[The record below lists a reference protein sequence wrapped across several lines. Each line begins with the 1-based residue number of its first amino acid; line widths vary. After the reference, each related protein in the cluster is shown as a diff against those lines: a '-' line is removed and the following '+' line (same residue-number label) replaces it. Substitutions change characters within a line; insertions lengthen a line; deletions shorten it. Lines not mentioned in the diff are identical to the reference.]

1 MKTFLLGA
9 VAVALA
15 LPSAWGGEAPSPIA
29 RAVGQDARPATV
41 AKTNDTP
48 AVEHLRTGFSSEVVT
63 PNVITVSNIGRVR
76 LIGVGSP
83 DAAAAGYQKALK
95 ATQKFALRKSVK
107 LDVCA
112 ARDKDEQGNVRAQV
126 YFLEDSKWH
135 NLNQKLLRAGLASVR
150 KEAPCHVTFDD
161 WTALVQQARTARR
174 GLFGMKI
181 DLPDEAGG
189 AAIVSTRANPPLVV
203 TSSVRSGNSRLEIGS
218 KPFEFAGPLSIEP
231 VPVRIK
237 YIGNIQ
243 SRTFH
248 QLDCICQPESLDR
261 IFFADRF
268 NAVKAGYRPCV
279 VCRPN

>member
-41 AKTNDTP
+41 AKTNDAP
-48 AVEHLRTGFSSEVVT
+48 AVEHLRTAFSSDVVT
-63 PNVITVSNIGRVR
+63 PNVITVSNVGRVR

-112 ARDKDEQGNVRAQV
+112 ARDKDEQGNLRAQV
-126 YFLEDSKWH
+126 YFLEDGKWH

-150 KEAPCHVTFDD
+150 VEAPCHVTFDG
-161 WTALVQQARTARR
+161 WTALVQQARSARR
-174 GLFGMKI
+174 GLFGMDI
-181 DLPDEAGG
+181 QLPEESGG
-189 AAIVSTRANPPLVV
+189 AAAV
-203 TSSVRSGNSRLEIGS
+203 SVRPTATVVAASARPSNRLELSG
-218 KPFEFAGPLSIEP
+218 KPFEPAGTLRIEP
-231 VPVRIK
+231 SAVKIK
-237 YIGNIQ
+237 YLGNIQ

-248 QLDCICQPESLDR
+248 LLDCICQPEELDR

-279 VCRPN
+279 VCRPK